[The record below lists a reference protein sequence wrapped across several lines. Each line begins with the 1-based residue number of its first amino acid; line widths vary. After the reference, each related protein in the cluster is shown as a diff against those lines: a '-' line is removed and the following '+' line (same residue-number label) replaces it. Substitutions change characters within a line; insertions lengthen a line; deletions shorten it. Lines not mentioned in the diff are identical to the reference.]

1 MSPLRFAT
9 VDIREIVQIRV
20 LGGLSIVAKTIKY
33 KGLFI
38 LPLYEGPIYP
48 YFDLVEKPLTVTG
61 IKTTR
66 YIL

>member
-1 MSPLRFAT
+1 M
-9 VDIREIVQIRV
+9 REIVEISV
-20 LGGLSIVAKTIKY
+20 LGSLYIVAKTIKY

-48 YFDLVEKPLTVTG
+48 CFDLVEKPLTVTG